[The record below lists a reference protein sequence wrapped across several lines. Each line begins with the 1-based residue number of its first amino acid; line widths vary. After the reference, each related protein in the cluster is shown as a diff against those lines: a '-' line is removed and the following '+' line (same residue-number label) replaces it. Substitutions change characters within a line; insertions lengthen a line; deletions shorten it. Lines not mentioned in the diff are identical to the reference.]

1 MQQNSN
7 ISELNNTVATVL
19 EQISSFYSQNKKSAN
34 SLLFIIG
41 AIVLLKL
48 TFSIL
53 NDINQIPLFAPI
65 FESVGIG
72 CTSWFGYRY
81 LLNVSKREEL
91 WVMIENIKSKY
102 IG

>member
-7 ISELNNTVATVL
+7 FLELNNTVTTVL
-19 EQISSFYSQNKKSAN
+19 EKILSFYSQNKKSAN

-41 AIVLLKL
+41 VIVVLKL

-65 FESVGIG
+65 FESIGIG

-81 LLNVSKREEL
+81 LVNVSKREEL
-91 WVMIENIKSKY
+91 WVMIEKAKCKY